1 MRFRDSLHRKN
12 FTRIVEVFPP
22 SFNLAS
28 KLEPVIGMKQKA
40 RDFLHRVKG
49 IQNLADA
56 ILVADVKDP
65 TRLKLPT
72 VFAAALLKEE
82 LGVEAVPVIT
92 ARDSNRAAT
101 RSSILTAFSQ
111 GLNTMMLVWGDKY
124 RDDAAVRNVYDY
136 RNLGELIEEASSL
149 ARRSGVN
156 ASFFAPVDL
165 SKLTSRRGRYLAK
178 NRLAKGASCL
188 LSQPPTTDSF
198 STLDSHLRV
207 LKQQG
212 LRSKVM
218 LNVFPFRSSEDVD
231 SCREKFGW
239 TLPRELD
246 LLAARGETELLK
258 EARRVAVGITDSGAP
273 GVYVS
278 TRGRP
283 EIARYILE

>member
-1 MRFRDSLHRKN
+1 MRRKN

-28 KLEPVIGMKQKA
+28 KLEPVIGLKQKA
-40 RDFLHRVKG
+40 RDFLHRVRG

-65 TRLKLPT
+65 TRLKFPT

-111 GLNTMMLVWGDKY
+111 GLDTMMLVWGDRY
-124 RDDAAVRNVYDY
+124 RDDGGVSNVYDY
-136 RNLGELIEEASSL
+136 RNLAELIEEASSL

-156 ASFFAPVDL
+156 AAFFAPVDL
-165 SKLTSRRGRYLAK
+165 SKLTSRKGRYLAK
-178 NRLAKGASCL
+178 DRLAKGASWL
-188 LSQPPTTDSF
+188 LSQPPTTDSL
-198 STLDSHLRV
+198 STLHSHLRI

-212 LRSKVM
+212 LRSKVL

-239 TLPRELD
+239 ALPRELH
-246 LLAARGETELLK
+246 LLAAQGERELLK